1 MFFIHAAGR
10 RALIVA
16 LTCATVIVGTTSHGW
31 AQPAGPASATNAGW
45 QYVSV
50 RRLLI
55 FLEQTIKS
63 DLQWAVF
70 EPNAPPLWAAV
81 RGSISN
87 FLTDMWRS
95 GALQGATP
103 DQAFFVRCDR
113 TTMTQADIDNGRL
126 NIVIGVAPVQ
136 PAQFVIISISQLT
149 ATPTNSARKR

>member
-1 MFFIHAAGR
+1 MFCIKAASR
-10 RALIVA
+10 RTLIAVLA
-16 LTCATVIVGTTSHGW
+16 CAAIFVGTDTPGW
-31 AQPAGPASATNAGW
+31 AQPAGPASASDAGW

-55 FLEQTIKS
+55 FIEQSIDR

-87 FLTDMWRS
+87 FLTGMWRS
-95 GALQGATP
+95 GALKGATP
-103 DQAFFVRCDR
+103 EQAFFVRCDK
-113 TTMTQADIDNGRL
+113 TTMTQTDIDNGRL

-149 ATPTNSARKR
+149 AGPTNQARKR